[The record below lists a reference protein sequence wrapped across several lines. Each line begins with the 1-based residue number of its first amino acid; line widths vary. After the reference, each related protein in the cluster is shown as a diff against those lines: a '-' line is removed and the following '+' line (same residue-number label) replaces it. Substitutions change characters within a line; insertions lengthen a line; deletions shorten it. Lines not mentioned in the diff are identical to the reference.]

1 MTELALFRQRSIQ
14 IHRDLGAINHGKEGP
29 LTVLPDSLLRRI
41 KHLDAN
47 LAALDVQLSEQQ
59 IAVSTDASP
68 HPIKPGSLDAGDELT
83 AAAQA
88 GITQAE

>member
-1 MTELALFRQRSIQ
+1 MAESALFRQRSIQ
-14 IHRDLGAINHGKEGP
+14 IRRDLRTNSHRKAG
-29 LTVLPDSLLRRI
+29 LLWSLPGSLRRRI
-41 KHLDAN
+41 EHLDAN

-68 HPIKPGSLDAGDELT
+68 QAIKPGSLDAGDELT

>member
-1 MTELALFRQRSIQ
+1 MARKGLSRS
-14 IHRDLGAINHGKEGP
+14 
-29 LTVLPDSLLRRI
+29 LPDSLLRRI
-41 KHLDAN
+41 EHLDAN

-68 HPIKPGSLDAGDELT
+68 HTIKPGSLDAGDELT

-88 GITQAE
+88 GITQTE

>member
-1 MTELALFRQRSIQ
+1 MPLATARKGLLRS
-14 IHRDLGAINHGKEGP
+14 
-29 LTVLPDSLLRRI
+29 LPDSLRRRI
-41 KHLDAN
+41 EHLDAN

-59 IAVSTDASP
+59 ISVSTDASP